1 VIVLALALALVHD
14 TEVTASRLERRG
26 DEVWVTI
33 SGSRPA
39 LRIWGDGRELIPSDE
54 GGRLR
59 FTADRPVAALRVRV
73 ELEKGHRHLVQFP
86 DGRTRLLDAAH
97 PEAEWTESGGSGFG
111 SFLVLGVE
119 HILTGWD
126 HLVFLLTLLVL
137 AGSLVQVGKLVTAFT
152 AAHSVTLGLTALRV
166 VSPPGIV
173 EALIAASIVYVAVEN
188 WFVKDGAHRWVL
200 VSIFGLVHGM
210 GFGGALLEME
220 LARPL
225 PALLGFNL
233 GVELGQLAVV
243 AAVWPLLVW
252 ARRHE
257 QIYRAVVVRGLS
269 GAAAVAG
276 LAWLVGRVA

>member
-14 TEVTASRLERRG
+14 GEVTASRLERRG
-26 DEVWVTI
+26 DEVWVAF
-33 SGSRPA
+33 SGPRRP
-39 LRIWGDGRELIPSDE
+39 LRIWGDGRELQGREE

-59 FTADRPVAALRVRV
+59 FTAAGPAGALRVRV
-73 ELEKGHRHLVQFP
+73 ELEKGHSHVVQFP

-97 PEAEWTESGGSGFG
+97 PEAEWTASGGSGFG
-111 SFLVLGVE
+111 SFLALGVE

-126 HLVFLLTLLVL
+126 HLVFLLTLLVV
-137 AGSLVQVGKLVTAFT
+137 AGSLGQVAKLVTAFT
-152 AAHSVTLGLTALRV
+152 AAHSVTLGLTALGV
-166 VSPPGIV
+166 VSPPGFV

-188 WFVKDGAHRWVL
+188 WFVKEGAHRWVL

-220 LARPL
+220 LARPV

-243 AAVWPLLVW
+243 AAVWPLLAW

-257 QIYRAVVVRGLS
+257 RVYRAVAVRGLS
-269 GAAAVAG
+269 GAAAAAG
-276 LAWLVGRVA
+276 LVWLIGRAV